1 MPKVPKELPLVALIL
16 SIFLSNGADTDN
28 KDEDDNL
35 IKEWTMLSHFGNSY
49 GDDSGDDYD
58 EDGIKEWTMLPHFGQ
73 LGAAVSWLSAAETI
87 SVSSYSAGSDP
98 SIL

>member
-35 IKEWTMLSHFGNSY
+35 IKEWTML
-49 GDDSGDDYD
+49 
-58 EDGIKEWTMLPHFGQ
+58 PHFGQ

-87 SVSSYSAGSDP
+87 SVSSYSARSDP